1 MSRTGSLFSQVL
13 SVFQRSNVARH
24 ARDLKAEYRAKGF
37 SSWDQFVSM
46 LFCQLAQ
53 ARSLRE
59 IADGLKC
66 CEGKLKHLGLE
77 QEPKRSTLSYAN
89 AHRPWGLYQR
99 LFYGL
104 LADCQLL
111 SCMSGTDRHREAV
124 RVWRRWPWGWQKP
137 ERGGYENQTDL
148 STSLQALTP
157 CDAAP
162 LRSPRPLGIVRAGP
176 GAKRGSRVS
185 RSGVVAVTASACR
198 WWLAGL
204 CCLSAP
210 SIGLAEPSETQ
221 FSAQGHIVATN
232 SLGFRGQYDFRV
244 TVQGDRWLIESFTPG
259 SSRRVIEVGS
269 TGDGTILRVEHS
281 PDGKGSFAII
291 ESNTVPADAGGLVPL
306 LYTFFC
312 ESAQLGGDRAG
323 FLIPAYDPEAG
334 VLFKPALRRFAR
346 WKKWDQGHNFFRWL
360 AFYSSPLRF
369 EDGSMLQNEVGDGC
383 IAKFVILSMTNW
395 NHQDL
400 PCSGEYFRF
409 QPPGTPLPTLA
420 YGSFTVETV
429 SVPANSDTAPGLPEG
444 QPFTI
449 VDRRLLGSS
458 ASNPVMCYVSRQ
470 AAWPSLARARHL
482 FALQQ
487 GARRAPSKGSL
498 ARQAVL
504 CGFATLPIIAFA
516 FLVWHARAARN
527 SPNIKKH
534 HASTTT

>member
-1 MSRTGSLFSQVL
+1 MMRVFRTGQRNTKAVPEVEATGVL
-13 SVFQRSNVARH
+13 IDRSYPAATVH
-24 ARDLKAEYRAKGF
+24 ACYCGDRTAAFAPAKPWLGPF
-37 SSWDQFVSM
+37 
-46 LFCQLAQ
+46 
-53 ARSLRE
+53 RSLV
-59 IADGLKC
+59 GLSPQSRKGRHHGLSRLVPSRARNAATLNLGTVTSLC
-66 CEGKLKHLGLE
+66 QSSGKDIRHTNGGCLLRPLVLWRAILCGL
-77 QEPKRSTLSYAN
+77 A
-89 AHRPWGLYQR
+89 
-99 LFYGL
+99 
-104 LADCQLL
+104 
-111 SCMSGTDRHREAV
+111 SCFA
-124 RVWRRWPWGWQKP
+124 
-137 ERGGYENQTDL
+137 
-148 STSLQALTP
+148 LQALTP
-157 CDAAP
+157 YAAP
-162 LRSPRPLGIVRAGP
+162 QPQSPRPLGVVRAGP
-176 GAKRGSRVS
+176 RAKRGGKLS
-185 RSGVVAVTASACR
+185 RSGVAAVISSACR

-210 SIGLAEPSETQ
+210 STGLAEPTESQ

-291 ESNTVPADAGGLVPL
+291 ESNTVPADAGGLAPL

-312 ESAQLGGDRAG
+312 QSAQLAGNQAG

-334 VLFKPALRRFAR
+334 VLFKPAARRFAR
-346 WKKWDQGHNFFRWL
+346 WKKWDQGHTFFRWL
-360 AFYSSPLRF
+360 AFYSSPVGS
-369 EDGSMLQNEVGDGC
+369 EDGSMLQDEVGDGC

-395 NHQDL
+395 NHRDL

-420 YGSFTVETV
+420 YSSFTVESV
-429 SVPANSDTAPGLPEG
+429 SAPTNSAMAPSLPEG

-458 ASNPVMCYVSRQ
+458 ASNPVMCYVSTQ
-470 AAWPSLARARHL
+470 PSWPSLARARHL

-498 ARQAVL
+498 PHQAVL
-504 CGFATLPIIAFA
+504 CGFAILPIIAFA

-527 SPNIKKH
+527 SPNIKKY